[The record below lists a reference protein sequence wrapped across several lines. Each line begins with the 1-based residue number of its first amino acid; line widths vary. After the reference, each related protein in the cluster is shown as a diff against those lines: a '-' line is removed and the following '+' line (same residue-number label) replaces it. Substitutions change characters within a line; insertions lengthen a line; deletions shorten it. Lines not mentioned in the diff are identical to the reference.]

1 MLSSVLESAYTMFL
15 IWLVLLLAPKAAVT
29 PGLGEGYWHTRG
41 AQMLDSV
48 NRPVRIAGINWYGF
62 ETSKASPG
70 GLNVQDYRNI
80 LQTIHNNGY
89 NTVRIPLSNQM
100 VETPTIPTDIKFS
113 NRSGPINA
121 DLRGLNSLEIL
132 DKIIASAG
140 SQGLKVILDNHRSE
154 AGDGPESTGLWFT
167 QGFPESAWIADWQM
181 LTRRYA
187 NNPTVLGFDLRNEPH
202 NANAGGSCWGCGGT
216 NDWRFGAER
225 AGNAILAI
233 NPRLLIFVEGVDAY
247 ENDFYWWGGNLMGV
261 RTSPVRLAVPHQLV
275 YSAHDYGPTE
285 SGQPWF
291 SNTMTEGSLDAV
303 WNKHWGYITKQGIAP
318 VWLGEF
324 GVEIK
329 PDDANPPSPVQT
341 MEIIWFQ
348 SMVNLL
354 NRETQ
359 IGWTYWSLNGGD
371 RNGLLNDNYDAVKS
385 GFRQEALT
393 TIQAPFAIR
402 AGKAVSE
409 SVIEPVKP
417 SPRVIP
423 LAHAK
428 SRETE
433 PASANA
439 ETPSYP
445 APSYP
450 APSYPAQTSQAPSHQ
465 PPSHQPPSDQP
476 PDTQAPEPN
485 IGCKVTY
492 TVLNDWQSGYTAGI
506 VIQNTGTAPIN
517 AWRLTWSFDGNQK
530 ITQLWNGRL
539 TQKGGSIT
547 LLNESWNASIP
558 LGGNQ
563 AGVGFNAEYSR
574 NNLVPVRFYL
584 NGTLCK

>member
-1 MLSSVLESAYTMFL
+1 MLFSLLESTYKMFL
-15 IWLVLLLAPKAAVT
+15 LWLVLLLAPKANVT

-41 AQMLDSV
+41 AQMLDSA

-62 ETSKASPG
+62 ETTKAVPG
-70 GLNVQDYRNI
+70 GLDLQDYRTI
-80 LQTIHNNGY
+80 LQTIHRNGY

-100 VETPTIPTDIKFS
+100 VETPDIPTDIKFS

-132 DKIIASAG
+132 DKIITYAG

-154 AGDGPESTGLWFT
+154 AGDGPESTGLWFS
-167 QGFPESAWIADWQM
+167 QGYPESAWIADWQM
-181 LTRRYA
+181 LTRRYVG
-187 NNPTVLGFDLRNEPH
+187 NPTVLGFDLRNEPH
-202 NANAGGSCWGCGGT
+202 NANAGGACWGCGGT

-261 RTSPVRLAVPHQLV
+261 RSSPVRLAIPHQLV

-291 SNTMTEGSLDAV
+291 SNTMTAASLDAV
-303 WNKHWGYITKQGIAP
+303 WNKHWSYIASQGIAP

-329 PDDANPPSPVQT
+329 PEDAPNPTPVQS
-341 MEIIWFQ
+341 MEIVWFKGI
-348 SMVNLL
+348 VALL
-354 NRETQ
+354 NRETK

-371 RNGLLNDNYDAVKS
+371 RNGLLDTNYDNIQNDT
-385 GFRQEALT
+385 RQDALT
-393 TIQAPFAIR
+393 AIQSPFAIR
-402 AGKAVSE
+402 PGKASSE

-417 SPRVIP
+417 SLRVIP
-423 LAHAK
+423 LAEAK
-428 SRETE
+428 SRETRPAPDAPQT
-433 PASANA
+433 PASA
-439 ETPSYP
+439 P
-445 APSYP
+445 AST
-450 APSYPAQTSQAPSHQ
+450 ATTAYPAQTHQAPSYQ
-465 PPSHQPPSDQP
+465 ASSYQAPNPQAPN
-476 PDTQAPEPN
+476 TQAPEPN
-485 IGCKVTY
+485 ISCKVIY
-492 TVLNDWQSGYTAGI
+492 TVLNDWSVGYTAGI

-517 AWRLTWSFDGNQK
+517 AWQLTWPFDGNQK
-530 ITQLWNGRL
+530 ITQIWNGRL
-539 TQKGGSIT
+539 TQEGGSIT
-547 LLNESWNASIP
+547 LLNESWNATIP
-558 LGGNQ
+558 PGGNQ
-563 AGVGFNAEYSR
+563 AGVGFNAEYTR
-574 NNLVPVRFYL
+574 TNHVPVRFYL